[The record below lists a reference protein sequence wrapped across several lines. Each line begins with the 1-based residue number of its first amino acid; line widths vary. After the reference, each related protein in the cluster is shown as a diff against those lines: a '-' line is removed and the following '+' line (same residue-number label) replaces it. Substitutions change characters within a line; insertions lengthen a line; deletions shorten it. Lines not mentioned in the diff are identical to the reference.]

1 MKLLN
6 EIIWSHL
13 SPILLTQEQNYIPT
27 SHCIS
32 IYHLWVSRANM
43 NSKNVLPQTI
53 KFLISPHP
61 MSLQYQEKFNSNPQN
76 SLEQEQALKP
86 YYTRVQFNRPFLD
99 AKSPT
104 ICFHF
109 FKYSLKIGLG
119 QLCQNQHIPRT
130 RIRAKQRK
138 KKDKH
143 IVLYTFKSNNSRCRK
158 ELLFHQD
165 SFFTKWPTTQVKS
178 STFIRNMQHFIRK
191 L

>member
-138 KKDKH
+138 KKKTSTSSCTHLNQTIPDAEKNFFS
-143 IVLYTFKSNNSRCRK
+143 IKI
-158 ELLFHQD
+158 LFSQSD
-165 SFFTKWPTTQVKS
+165 QPL
-178 STFIRNMQHFIRK
+178 R
-191 L
+191 